1 MRHRTRL
8 RLYKGIFL
16 AGALAAVLL
25 WQVHWA
31 LAVPVLAADF
41 VFDLA
46 ARRCPYCG
54 RHYDIR
60 ESPGKTC
67 PYCGK
72 EL

>member
-1 MRHRTRL
+1 MRWRTKL

-16 AGALAAVLL
+16 LGALAAVPL

-31 LAVPVLAADF
+31 LAVPVLVAGF

-46 ARRCPYCG
+46 APRRPYCD

-60 ESPGKTC
+60 EGPGKVC